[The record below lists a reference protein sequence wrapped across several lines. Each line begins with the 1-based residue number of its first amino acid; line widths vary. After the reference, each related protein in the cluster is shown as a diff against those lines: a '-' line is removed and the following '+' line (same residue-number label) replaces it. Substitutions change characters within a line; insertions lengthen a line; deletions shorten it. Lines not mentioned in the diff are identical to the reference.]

1 MEKIITKWYCKD
13 HYSGSFKM
21 QVIKDF
27 EDGTSLCQPLFRK
40 ANGDEVS
47 VGEKM
52 VINNNLLFDEPLQLI
67 RLKKDEEEV
76 KKQKEKLKRELEI
89 FRQGVAQQR
98 ETLTSRVKWLKNI
111 EKESHPDKVK
121 EMIRIMYML
130 IDSKNLYIFYPKWG
144 GDFEI
149 YNFNMLD
156 AANPLFVED
165 AYDRPRMRLISI
177 CPDAN
182 HPFKE
187 QIQFCL
193 NGYSDGSGRD
203 RVFKLFNDEE
213 KLKEFI
219 KEEYINNTKI
229 LSGITIKKCEEMGI
243 EIPKEKLLEYYK
255 KNAED
260 NAKQAQELKERW
272 EKRAKEADHWEE
284 KINQL
289 TNQEE

>member
-13 HYSGSFKM
+13 YYSDSIKM
-21 QVIKDF
+21 RVIKDF
-27 EDGTSLCQPLFRK
+27 EDGTSLCQPLFRRE
-40 ANGDEVS
+40 NGDEIS

-52 VINNNLLFDEPLQLI
+52 IINNSLLFDEPLQLI
-67 RLKKDEEEV
+67 RLKEDDEEI
-76 KKQKEKLKRELEI
+76 KKKKEKLKKDLEI
-89 FRQGVAQQR
+89 YRQGVEQQR
-98 ETLTSRVKWLKNI
+98 ETLAARVKWLKNI

-121 EMIRIMYML
+121 EMLRIMYML
-130 IDSKNLYIFYPKWG
+130 IDSKNLYMFYPKWG

-149 YNFNMLD
+149 FNFNMLD
-156 AANPLFVED
+156 AANPLFYND

-177 CPDAN
+177 CPDSY
-182 HPFKE
+182 HPLKE

-193 NGYSDGSGRD
+193 NDYQDGSGRD

-260 NAKQAQELKERW
+260 KAKQAQELKVKW
-272 EKRAKEADHWEE
+272 EKQAKEADHWEE